1 MSDTKQY
8 YYIRLKEDFF
18 REDAVIALES
28 LDNPD
33 GFRYSNIYLKMLL
46 RSLRNEGKL
55 MVSDVIPYNPTM
67 LSTLTGHPV
76 AIVEKALYYMENLGL
91 IERLDNGA
99 VYMLNIQNYIGRSS
113 SEADRKRAYRDRIEL
128 EKSELKNGLPKHKKE
143 VPQLGQMSGQMSGQN
158 STKDADKI
166 PPEYRDKSI
175 ENRDIK
181 VSNDT
186 FCSEPCEKGS
196 EPKVKKE
203 KMAEPEAPVEKLLLN
218 DGTTWRPTVSLYE
231 EYKRLYP
238 AVDVDQE
245 FRNMCGWCNSNAT
258 KRKTRGGIKRFVT
271 NWLSKEQNRGA
282 RRGGS
287 AGDVRHMST
296 EEYMKAT
303 AGWEQT

>member
-1 MSDTKQY
+1 MAKRY
-8 YYIRLKEDFF
+8 YWLKLPDNFF
-18 REDAVIALES
+18 RQKPIKKLRKIAGG
-28 LDNPD
+28 DT
-33 GFRYSNIYLKMLL
+33 FTIIYLKMLL
-46 RSLRNEGKL
+46 VAMKQDGKL
-55 MVSDVIPYNPTM
+55 YFEGVEEDFATEIALDLDEDIENVKLTVAFLLRQGLMELKDDIEYTLTECGKMVGSESSSAERMRRLRDKTASHCDSDVTASDVCVTRPLR
-67 LSTLTGHPV
+67 LSD
-76 AIVEKALYYMENLGL
+76 VEKEKE
-91 IERLDNGA
+91 IE
-99 VYMLNIQNYIGRSS
+99 
-113 SEADRKRAYRDRIEL
+113 IE
-128 EKSELKNGLPKHKKE
+128 
-143 VPQLGQMSGQMSGQN
+143 
-158 STKDADKI
+158 KD
-166 PPEYRDKSI
+166 Y
-175 ENRDIK
+175 K

-186 FCSEPCEKGS
+186 FCPEPSSKAS
-196 EPKVKKE
+196 EPKARKE